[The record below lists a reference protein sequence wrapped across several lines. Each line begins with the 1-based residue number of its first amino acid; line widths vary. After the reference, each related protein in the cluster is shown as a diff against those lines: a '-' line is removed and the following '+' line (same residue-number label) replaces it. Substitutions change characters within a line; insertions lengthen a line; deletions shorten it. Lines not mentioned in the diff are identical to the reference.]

1 VEGRIITLDRSVIVA
16 MDMNW
21 RRTTEVIDKTKE
33 VEGISA
39 YKFGFRVGLSRLS
52 LPVAVDYVHENTNK
66 KAIYDHQKAG
76 TDIDDTAQGFADTLH
91 EAGVDAA
98 ILFPFTGPVV
108 ERAWIKVLQQKGIGV
123 IVGAE
128 MTHKQIRHSEG
139 GFVADDAFKRMFEI
153 AVDCKVTDFVV
164 PGNKPDKVREYRALF
179 EHELGEGNFDLYSPG
194 LIAQGGTITEGGEA
208 AGPRFHGIIGRGIFE
223 QEDIHAAAVSC
234 TTQIGA

>member
-1 VEGRIITLDRSVIVA
+1 MLERIINPDRSVIVA

-21 RRTTEVIDKTKE
+21 QQTLPVIDQTAD

-52 LPVAVDYVHENTNK
+52 LPVAVDYVHENTSK
-66 KAIYDHQKAG
+66 KVIYDHQKAG
-76 TDIDDTAQGFADTLH
+76 TDIDDTGVGFAETMED
-91 EAGVDAA
+91 AGVDAA

-108 ERAWIKVLQQKGIGV
+108 EEAWVKALQDRNIGV

-139 GFVADDAFKRMFEI
+139 GYIADDSFMRMFEQ
-153 AVDCKVTDFVV
+153 AVNLGVTNFVV
-164 PGNKPDKVREYRALF
+164 PGNKPDKVRTYREFF
-179 EHELGEGNFDLYSPG
+179 ESQLGEGGFDLYSPG

-208 AGPRFHGIIGRGIFE
+208 AGRRFHGIIGRGIFAAA
-223 QEDIHAAAVSC
+223 DIHVAALDC
-234 TTQIGA
+234 TDQIGA